1 MGEPALKKMSF
12 AEYLELEEISEI
24 KHEWLDGEI
33 VAISGGTLE
42 HDLLAERLSYL
53 LQGKLSGRPCLVF
66 GSDARNRVS
75 ATGLAT
81 YPDLSVICGRL
92 RTDPAHPHT
101 LTNPCLLV
109 EVLSPSTAAW
119 DRGEKFRHY
128 RHLPSLCE
136 YLLVSQDQPLLE
148 LYRRQPDDRWLYESR
163 GPGELLQLDSVGCS
177 LSVDEIYAVLDQMAA
192 MSGGED

>member
-1 MGEPALKKMSF
+1 MGEPALRKMSF

-33 VAISGGTLE
+33 VAMSGGTAP
-42 HDLLAERLSYL
+42 HSLLAVEVQVL
-53 LQGKLSGRPCLVF
+53 LRVALRGRPCLVF
-66 GSDARNRVS
+66 NTDMRMRVP

-81 YPDLSVICGRL
+81 YPDLAVVCGRMI
-92 RTDPAHPHT
+92 TDPESSAT

-128 RHLPSLCE
+128 RHLPSLRE

-148 LYRRQPDDRWLYESR
+148 LYRRQPDGRWLYECR
-163 GPGELLQLDSVGCS
+163 GPGEVLQLDSVGCS
-177 LSVDEIYAVLDQMAA
+177 LSVDEVYSVLDTMAA
-192 MSGGED
+192 MSAGEE

>member
-33 VAISGGTLE
+33 VAMSGGTLQ
-42 HDLLAERLSYL
+42 HSLLAVEVQTL
-53 LQGKLSGRPCLVF
+53 LKLALRGRPCRVF
-66 GSDARNRVS
+66 NSDARTRIL

-81 YPDLSVICGRL
+81 YPDIAVVCGVAQ
-92 RTDPAHPHT
+92 TDPASSVT
-101 LTNPCLLV
+101 LTNPCLVV
-109 EVLSPSTAAW
+109 EVLSQSTAAW
-119 DRGEKFRHY
+119 DRGEKFKHY
-128 RHLPSLCE
+128 RHLHTLRE

-163 GPGELLQLDSVGCS
+163 GP
-177 LSVDEIYAVLDQMAA
+177 EIGRAHV
-192 MSGGED
+192 